1 MKTKLITA
9 LIVLLGITLPA
20 SADTFTEGGINYR
33 TLSDNT
39 VAVTTGTYTGTV
51 NVPQTVNHG
60 GKSYTITEIGDSAFF
75 KCADVTSVAIPVA
88 VTRLGKRAFANSGI
102 TEVTIPVNVTDIDER
117 CFSACKSLKT
127 MNYNATNCKFT
138 NYSTYSHF
146 ADCDIPT
153 INIGNEVQILPHGLF
168 NAYTGTEV
176 TIPAGITEFYR
187 NTFYGSNNIT
197 KIIFNA
203 TRCKDFTSEA
213 FSSTT
218 KKNVTEFIIG
228 EGVVKIPDYLL
239 SGMTTISTI
248 KLPSTL
254 KEIGKYSFS
263 ECSGMTSI
271 AFNSSLTTIGNY
283 AFTKSGLTSVTIP
296 ESITSIGNKAFSYC
310 TSLSNVVF
318 NAANCA
324 SPTSEN
330 ATWFYR
336 SPVLNITFGS
346 KVTTIPGYIAYEN
359 TNITS
364 FDVPEG
370 ITSIGANAFNGSGLT
385 SITIPRG
392 VTSIGKNA
400 FSNCQSL
407 TDVYFNAENCANPG
421 SGINPVFNGSNI
433 TRFVIGDNVH
443 NIPSHLLYRVKTLT
457 EITIP
462 ENVTS
467 MGINPF
473 GYCENLREVTYNA
486 TRCVPNPPIT
496 NSLHAWFGDVHLFKL
511 HIGENVEIIP
521 EYLAYN
527 QDSITEYN
535 IPESVKE
542 IGRYAFYS
550 CMHLKKIELPR
561 NIEKIDD
568 YAFYNNKDMAGDV
581 FIPASL
587 TSMGKYII
595 SSCENIGNII
605 VEAPVASPTHAYT
618 FGDDIHRHS
627 WLIVPRCSAQSYKAA
642 TGWSNFKHMIN
653 DVNGDDE
660 IDISDVNKD
669 LNTILYG
676 GDDETIK
683 AADVNGS
690 SLVDIS
696 DANVIISFLLKK

>member
-1 MKTKLITA
+1 MIS
-9 LIVLLGITLPA
+9 A

-39 VAVTTGTYTGTV
+39 VAVISGTYTGAV
-51 NVPQTVNHG
+51 GVPQTVNHS
-60 GKSYTITEIGDSAFF
+60 GKPYTITEIGDSAFF
-75 KCADVTSVAIPVA
+75 KCADVTSVTIPVA

-127 MNYNATNCKFT
+127 MNYNAANCKFT

-146 ADCDIPT
+146 AGCEIPA
-153 INIGNEVQILPHGLF
+153 INIGDDVKILPHGLF
-168 NAYTGTEV
+168 HSYTGTEV
-176 TIPAGITEFYR
+176 TIPASITEFYR
-187 NTFYGSNNIT
+187 NTFYGVNNIT

-203 TRCKDFTSEA
+203 TNCKDFTSEA
-213 FSSTT
+213 FSSAT
-218 KKNVTEFIIG
+218 KKNITEFVIG
-228 EGVVKIPDYLL
+228 EGVVKVPDYLL

-254 KEIGKYSFS
+254 REIGKYAFE
-263 ECSGMTSI
+263 ECTGITSI
-271 AFNSSLTTIGNY
+271 EFNPSLTTIGNY
-283 AFTKSGLTSVTIP
+283 AFTKAGLTSISLP
-296 ESITSIGNKAFSYC
+296 ENITSIGNRAFSYC
-310 TSLSNVVF
+310 ASLTKVVF
-318 NAANCA
+318 NATGCANPA
-324 SPTSEN
+324 SES

-336 SPVLNITFGS
+336 SPVQSITLGS
-346 KVTTIPGYIAYEN
+346 NVSAIPSYFAYEN
-359 TNITS
+359 TNITT
-364 FDVPEG
+364 FDIPEK
-370 ITSIGANAFNGSGLT
+370 ITTIGQNAFFGSGLAC
-385 SITIPRG
+385 ITIPRG

-407 TDVYFNAENCANPG
+407 TEVYFNAEDCANPA
-421 SGINPVFNGSNI
+421 SGNNPVFSGSNI
-433 TRFVIGDNVH
+433 TRFVIGDNVR
-443 NIPSHLLYRVKTLT
+443 NIPSHLLYKVKTLT

-486 TRCVPNPPIT
+486 IRCVPNPPIT

-521 EYLAYN
+521 EYFAYN

-561 NIEKIDD
+561 NIEKIGD
-568 YAFYNNKDMAGDV
+568 YAFYNNKEMTGDV

-595 SSCENIGNII
+595 SSCEKIGDII

-618 FGDDIHRHS
+618 FGDDIHRNK
-627 WLIVPRCSAQSYKAA
+627 WLVVPRCSGQSYKEAE
-642 TGWSNFKHMIN
+642 GWKAFKYRIN
-653 DVNGDDE
+653 DVTGDGI
-660 IDISDVNKD
+660 IDISDVNSTI
-669 LNTILYG
+669 NTILM
-676 GDDETIK
+676 DANEEITK
-683 AADVNGS
+683 ACDVDGS
-690 SLVDIS
+690 GQVDIS
-696 DANVIISFLLKK
+696 DTNMVITYMLRR

>member
-20 SADTFTEGGINYR
+20 SADTFTVGGINYR

-39 VAVTTGTYTGTV
+39 VAVTTGTYTGAV
-51 NVPQTVNHG
+51 NVPPTVNHG

-75 KCADVTSVAIPVA
+75 KCADVTSVAIPVD

-102 TEVTIPVNVTDIDER
+102 TEVTIPVNVANIDER

-127 MNYNATNCKFT
+127 MNYNAANCKFT

-146 ADCDIPT
+146 ADCEIPT
-153 INIGNEVQILPHGLF
+153 INIGYEVQILPQGLF
-168 NAYTGTEV
+168 NAYIGTVV
-176 TIPAGITEFYR
+176 TIPAGITEFHR

-218 KKNVTEFIIG
+218 KKNITEFVIG
-228 EGVVKIPDYLL
+228 EGVERVPDYLL
-239 SGMTTISTI
+239 SGMTSITGIT
-248 KLPSTL
+248 LPSTL
-254 KEIGKYSFS
+254 KEIGKYAFD
-263 ECSGMTSI
+263 ECTGLTSI
-271 AFNSSLTTIGNY
+271 EFNPSLTTIGNY
-283 AFTKSGLTSVTIP
+283 AFNKSGLTSINIP
-296 ESITSIGNKAFSYC
+296 EGVTSIGNRAFSYC
-310 TSLSNVVF
+310 ASLTEVMFS
-318 NAANCA
+318 ATGCAN
-324 SPTSEN
+324 PVSES

-336 SPVLNITFGS
+336 SPVQRIILGS
-346 KVTTIPGYIAYEN
+346 NVTAIPSYIAYEN
-359 TNITS
+359 TNITT
-364 FDVPEG
+364 FDIPEN
-370 ITSIGANAFNGSGLT
+370 ITAIGQNAFCGSGLT

-407 TDVYFNAENCANPG
+407 TEVYFNAENCANPA
-421 SGINPVFNGSNI
+421 SGTNPVFSGSNI

-443 NIPSHLLYRVKTLT
+443 NIPSHLLYRVKTLA

-467 MGINPF
+467 MGVTPF
-473 GYCENLREVTYNA
+473 GYCENLREVTFNA
-486 TRCVPNPPIT
+486 IRCVPNPPIST
-496 NSLHAWFGDVHLFKL
+496 FANAWFGDVHLFKL

-561 NIEKIDD
+561 NIEKIGD

-587 TSMGKYII
+587 TSMGRYII
-595 SSCENIGNII
+595 SSCEKIGDII

-642 TGWSNFKHMIN
+642 TGWKEFKHRIN
-653 DVNGDDE
+653 DVTGEGTIDVSDANCIINTILAETDE
-660 IDISDVNKD
+660 ETYKACNVTGSGTVDVSDVN
-669 LNTILYG
+669 
-676 GDDETIK
+676 
-683 AADVNGS
+683 S
-690 SLVDIS
+690 
-696 DANVIISFLLKK
+696 VITFMLQH